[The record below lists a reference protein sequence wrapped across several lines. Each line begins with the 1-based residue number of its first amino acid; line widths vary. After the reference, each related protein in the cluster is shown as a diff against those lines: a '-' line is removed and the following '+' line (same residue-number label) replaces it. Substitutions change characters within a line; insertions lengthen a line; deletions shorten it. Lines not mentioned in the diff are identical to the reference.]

1 MPRDRSEKNLLR
13 DRTNFKTKFFETMPF
28 KPMQLISHYAT
39 IGDQCRLACT
49 SKTMLKKVIE
59 QEDIWRIKVIKRY
72 EIRAGYRYI
81 KNENLLRMDTEM
93 QEIQKDSLKIL
104 LRGKWKQKLLI
115 IIWFLCFFFMAC
127 IIFPILL
134 IIDEQ
139 GVDIPLSVL
148 FLPFTI

>member
-13 DRTNFKTKFFETMPF
+13 ERLNVKGKIFESMPF
-28 KPMQLISHYAT
+28 KPMQFISHYAT

-72 EIRAGYRYI
+72 EIRAGYLYI

-93 QEIQKDSLKIL
+93 QEIQKDALKIL
-104 LRGKWKQKLLI
+104 LKGKWKQKLLI
-115 IIWFLCFFFMAC
+115 IIWFLCFLFMAL
-127 IIFPILL
+127 IVFPTLL
-134 IIDEQ
+134 IIDEE
-139 GVDIPLSVL
+139 GVDIPLPVL